1 MSEDREKNIGK
12 AAGEAEDVEGHG
24 WAQPEEKFA
33 NDEGGDV
40 EGHGWRQPDEKY
52 AKDEG
57 DEVEGH
63 GFTPPGGFTP

>member
-24 WAQPEEKFA
+24 WAQPDEKYA

-40 EGHGWRQPDEKY
+40 EGHGWAQPDQDKT
-52 AKDEG
+52 ATDEG
-57 DEVEGH
+57 DDVEGH
-63 GFTPPGGFTP
+63 KFKGGFTP